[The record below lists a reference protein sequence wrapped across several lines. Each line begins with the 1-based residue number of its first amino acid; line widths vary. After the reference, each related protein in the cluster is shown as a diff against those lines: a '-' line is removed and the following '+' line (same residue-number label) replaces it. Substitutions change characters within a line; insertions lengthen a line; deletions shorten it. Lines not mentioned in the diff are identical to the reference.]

1 MATLA
6 DVIKKRRTGGQS
18 RTGSLFGSLKDKLKE
33 SIDPRQLIDQT
44 GILTAL
50 FPSLKAYK
58 AKGVSSDV
66 GKQLNKKSTELISS
80 SAQSSQLSD
89 ADLSGIAIN
98 TEIAAKNTMILPNL
112 SRDVN
117 VMRQNISKLVKVT
130 GQKPETKA
138 DSYFKKSKDRETDYE
153 KQFEKKSPKSPSKAP
168 KGDESDKDDGSK
180 SKGFLGI
187 IGKLITSLIG
197 AVVGAIKFV
206 IGSLVGIIKGLL
218 TTLITGISSLIKTI
232 FTTVIKLVFGLITK
246 IGSKILK
253 VAGFIKNAIA
263 PFLTR
268 LMTGGL
274 GRSLLTGLLMG
285 TFGQALIL
293 AVLVAMG
300 LKNLA
305 EDFIKGKKAQ
315 ERLRELRGLAKKGL
329 LTPDLEMEM
338 QTYEDAGVTATS
350 GEARGRALKETHN
363 PEFVNKMLD
372 TSSVTDDDIKKEFG
386 VSREVLEAYRQAL
399 SNRDIMAK
407 NHIPIPSLYDVARSF
422 GEKIERGS
430 PTPTSV
436 PPPTTTSPSREETDI
451 RSALEEDYK
460 QSHLV
465 SEQSS
470 SSGIVDRSPVP
481 QPEPNTPSSSAVTN
495 LTQTFNEAKKVTQA
509 NSSVSVLPNSSSVTD
524 TATPSPKKTVL
535 PDVINVDYPTFGQ
548 SQIITV

>member
-168 KGDESDKDDGSK
+168 KGDESDKDDDSK

-206 IGSLVGIIKGLL
+206 IGSLIGIIKGLL
-218 TTLITGISSLIKTI
+218 STLINGLLSLIKTV
-232 FTTVIKLVFGLITK
+232 FTKMVKTLFGIIKKL
-246 IGSKILK
+246 GSSLLNA
-253 VAGFIKNAIA
+253 VGFIRTAVL
-263 PFLTR
+263 PFLQR
-268 LMTGGL
+268 LMMSPAGA
-274 GRSLLTGLLMG
+274 
-285 TFGQALIL
+285 ALIL
-293 AVLVAMG
+293 AALVYMG
-300 LKNLA
+300 LQNLA
-305 EDFIKGKKAQ
+305 KDFIKGKKNQ
-315 ERLRELRGLAKKGL
+315 DRLKELRKLKKDGTITPEQSVELDVLEKSGYTASMREGQLNAAKRTFDIG
-329 LTPDLEMEM
+329 T
-338 QTYEDAGVTATS
+338 VS
-350 GEARGRALKETHN
+350 S
-363 PEFVNKMLD
+363 MLD
-372 TSSVTDDDIKKEFG
+372 DPTRTDKDLIAMFGTSN
-386 VSREVLEAYRQAL
+386 REVLEAYREAL
-399 SNRDIMAK
+399 LNRNVMAK
-407 NHIPIPSLYDVARSF
+407 NHIPMPNLNDVARSF
-422 GEKIERGS
+422 GETLDRTQS
-430 PTPTSV
+430 NVTPPTPTSV
-436 PPPTTTSPSREETDI
+436 PPTTTSPSREETDI